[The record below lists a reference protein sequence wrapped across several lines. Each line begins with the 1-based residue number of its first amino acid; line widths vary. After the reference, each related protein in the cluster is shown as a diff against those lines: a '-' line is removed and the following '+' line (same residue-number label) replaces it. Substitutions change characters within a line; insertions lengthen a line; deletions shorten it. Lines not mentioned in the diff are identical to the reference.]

1 MLCTLQGGSLG
12 LSPQH
17 QICSVTFLPFEAS
30 GDEWIVRVT
39 LVIGKHP
46 TRWAGYPFRKKAQ
59 WWDSWVSILNTRKDS
74 DAGRDWGQEK
84 GTTEDEMA
92 GWHH

>member
-1 MLCTLQGGSLG
+1 MLCSLQGGSLG

-46 TRWAGYPFRKKAQ
+46 MRWAGYPFRKKAQ
-59 WWDSWVSILNTRKDS
+59 WWDSWVSILNTNS
-74 DAGRDWGQEK
+74 
-84 GTTEDEMA
+84 
-92 GWHH
+92 